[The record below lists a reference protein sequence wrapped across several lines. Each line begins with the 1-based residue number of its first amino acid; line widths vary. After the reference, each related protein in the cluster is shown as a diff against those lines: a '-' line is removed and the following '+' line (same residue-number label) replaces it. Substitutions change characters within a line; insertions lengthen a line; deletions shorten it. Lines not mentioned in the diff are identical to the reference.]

1 MKKIA
6 LDLETLR
13 VSSFATQAAPDWQGT
28 VLAHQI
34 TANAA
39 QCTTKTLG
47 CPITW
52 GCPYTTP

>member
-1 MKKIA
+1 MRKIQ
-6 LDLETLR
+6 LDVETLR
-13 VSSFATQAAPDWQGT
+13 VASFATQETPDWRGT
-28 VLAHQI
+28 VLAHGI
-34 TANAA
+34 TENAA